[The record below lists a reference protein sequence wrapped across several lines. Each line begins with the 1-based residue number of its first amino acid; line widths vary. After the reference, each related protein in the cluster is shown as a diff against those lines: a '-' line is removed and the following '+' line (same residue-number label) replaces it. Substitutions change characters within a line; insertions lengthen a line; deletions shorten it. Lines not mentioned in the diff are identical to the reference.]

1 MRSFISSSN
10 GSGGPGGASG
20 CGGAGMRSAWLLIGS
35 CVLVALAAEG
45 SARLA
50 LNRVSR
56 IERRTA
62 EEYRLA
68 RTVGADACGRN
79 HVLFVGNSLLEE
91 DVQFDRVRDALAA
104 QWDARRFVVEQ

>member
-1 MRSFISSSN
+1 MRSFISSSD
-10 GSGGPGGASG
+10 GADRAGGPGRA
-20 CGGAGMRSAWLLIGS
+20 GGTIMRAAWLLIGS
-35 CVLVALAAEG
+35 CIVIALGAEG
-45 SARLA
+45 AARWA

-68 RTVGADACGRN
+68 RTIGADACGRN

-104 QWDARRFVVEQ
+104 RWEARRF